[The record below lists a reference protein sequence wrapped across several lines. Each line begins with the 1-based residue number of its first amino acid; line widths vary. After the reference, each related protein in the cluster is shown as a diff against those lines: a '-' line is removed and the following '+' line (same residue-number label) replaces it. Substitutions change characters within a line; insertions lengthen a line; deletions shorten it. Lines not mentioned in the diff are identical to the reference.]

1 MATSSL
7 FPGGD
12 PHSPPPQLVQ
22 SDGSFAAILA
32 QGSAHDMFD
41 DWIDTLEEAFRR
53 DYKRIK
59 LALERRGYTL
69 RPGDR
74 GSASTTRI

>member
-1 MATSSL
+1 M
-7 FPGGD
+7 
-12 PHSPPPQLVQ
+12 Q